1 MTGTAS
7 APATGARVTVD
18 VGVVLAIAVAALGYF
33 VDVFDILLYGIVRVR
48 SLTDLGVPAAA
59 QLETGVSLLN
69 WQNAGL
75 LVGGVA
81 FGIWGDR
88 GGRRSVL
95 FGSIL
100 LYSVANLVNA
110 TVTSVE
116 LYRACR
122 FIAGLGLAGELG
134 AGVVLVA
141 ELMPTRVR
149 GYGTAIIATLGF
161 CGGLVAPLVGGLP
174 WRTAYVVGGVAG
186 LVILLLRLA
195 VQESGLFRK
204 LERTD
209 VPRGNLLLLFGSWNR
224 TWRFVRAFLTGVPIW
239 FAIGILVI
247 LAPEVGKSLGVSG
260 AISVPRLLFMMYLGF
275 VLGDMASGLLSQA
288 LRSRRWVMLID
299 LLILGVTVG
308 VMLGSTGLTPEQYA
322 WLCLPLGL
330 ASGYWVLFV
339 TSAAEQFGTNLRA
352 TVAISLPNIVRGAII
367 PMTLALRAL
376 IPRVGIRTGAIAIGA
391 VCIGVAFLAMLQTP
405 ETFDRDLDYLEE

>member
-1 MTGTAS
+1 
-7 APATGARVTVD
+7 VD
-18 VGVVLAIAVAALGYF
+18 AGVVLAIAVAALGYF
-33 VDVFDILLYGIVRVR
+33 VDVFDILLYGIVRVQ
-48 SLTDLGVPAAA
+48 SLRDLGVPAAA

-75 LVGGVA
+75 LIGGVL
-81 FGIWGDR
+81 FGLWGDR
-88 GGRRSVL
+88 SGRRSVL

-110 TVTSVE
+110 AVTSVE

-122 FIAGLGLAGELG
+122 FLAGLGLAGELG

-141 ELMPTRVR
+141 ELMPTQVR
-149 GYGTAIIATLGF
+149 GYGTAIIATFGF

-174 WRTAYVVGGVAG
+174 WRTAFVVGGVAG

-195 VQESGLFRK
+195 VQESGLFRT
-204 LERTD
+204 LERTE

-224 TWRFVRAFLTGVPIW
+224 TWRYLRAFLTGVPIW

-247 LAPEVGKSLGVSG
+247 LAPEVGKSLGVTG

-299 LLILGVTVG
+299 LVVLAVTVG
-308 VMLGSTGLTPEQYA
+308 VLLGSTGLTAEQYA

-339 TSAAEQFGTNLRA
+339 TAAAEQFGTNLRA

-376 IPRVGIRTGAIAIGA
+376 IPRVGLRTGAIAIGA

-405 ETFDRDLDYLEE
+405 ETFDRDLDYLER

>member
-59 QLETGVSLLN
+59 QLEIGVSLLN

-75 LVGGVA
+75 LIGGVA

-110 TVTSVE
+110 AATSVE

-122 FIAGLGLAGELG
+122 FVAGLGLAGELG

-141 ELMPTRVR
+141 ELMPTQVR
-149 GYGTAIIATLGF
+149 GYGTAIIATFGF

-204 LERTD
+204 LERTN
-209 VPRGNLLLLFGSWNR
+209 VPRGNLLLLFGSWSR

-299 LLILGVTVG
+299 LVILAVTVG
-308 VMLGSTGLTPEQYA
+308 VMLGATGLTPEQYA

-352 TVAISLPNIVRGAII
+352 TVAISLPNFVRGAII